1 MHELD
6 EDPGQRPSTGRPI
19 DGFHQLHQLAAVSLN
34 TQDGLGISGKA
45 DPYLTRAIGFEAF
58 ALASLVNGSMPI
70 IVATVRITPLASLV
84 NVGLVVDKDPVHSG
98 HRVLLWL
105 VVSHQDSSPSQG

>member
-1 MHELD
+1 
-6 EDPGQRPSTGRPI
+6 
-19 DGFHQLHQLAAVSLN
+19 LAAVSLN